1 MVVLAHGTSTGE
13 LLPPDQ
19 RNPAALRKK
28 ATATGRALARNAP
41 SPRATRRHGSSME
54 ESA

>member
-19 RNPAALRKK
+19 RNPAALRQV
-28 ATATGRALARNAP
+28 AWEAA
-41 SPRATRRHGSSME
+41 
-54 ESA
+54 